1 MTVLTRRLPRAPRH
15 LAPVWATATVPLLC
29 LLLIG
34 PVTSSVAAGAVA
46 PSGMSPSI
54 VVRAG
59 SSNVL
64 YVLWESTTCMRQRCL
79 RLERSNNAGQSFFDV
94 TVPSV
99 TPVRYEKQS
108 PISQL
113 YFANP
118 SDGYAL
124 EYGSTGAKWTTTALF
139 ATFDGGRVWRRD
151 RFAPNA
157 QILSMASSESY
168 FYATVD
174 QCPSTTSKCSESRL
188 IRSPVSVSKW
198 TRLALPKRL
207 AKYWL
212 GNLSIAASGRNVW
225 LTTQDQTS
233 SPYSPFLATSHNDGR
248 TFNVAVQ
255 ADLTSVNSCSLM
267 ASSPDVLWATCDQGM
282 MQGDVPYSDN
292 GGASWQESG
301 QGLLGR
307 FGFGVFDAVSAHLAY
322 FINVFRQPTL
332 FRVDSETS
340 PARTQVRMPNRG
352 DWISLDFTN
361 AQQGVALSQG
371 NGGGLHNRLWSTDD
385 GGAAWSQVKL

>member
-1 MTVLTRRLPRAPRH
+1 MTALTRGFRATPRH
-15 LAPVWATATVPLLC
+15 LAPLFTSAIMPLLFV
-29 LLLIG
+29 LLIG
-34 PVTSSVAAGAVA
+34 PVTSSTAAGTVA
-46 PSGMSPSI
+46 PNAMSPTI

-59 SSNVL
+59 ASNVL
-64 YVLWESTTCMRQRCL
+64 YVLWESTTCTLRRCL
-79 RLERSNNAGQSFFDV
+79 RLERSNNGGQSFFDV
-94 TVPSV
+94 AVPPV
-99 TPVRYEKQS
+99 TPVRHEKQS

-124 EYGSTGAKWTTTALF
+124 EYGSTGPMWTTTALF
-139 ATFDGGRVWRRD
+139 ATIDGGRVWRRD

-157 QILSMASSESY
+157 QILSMASSMNF

-174 QCPSTTSKCSESRL
+174 QCHSETSKCSASRL
-188 IRSPVSVSKW
+188 LRSPVSVSKW
-198 TRLALPKRL
+198 TKLALPKRL

-267 ASSPDVLWATCDQGM
+267 ASSPKVLWATCDQGM

-292 GGASWQESG
+292 GGTTWQERE

-307 FGFGVFDAVSAHLAY
+307 FGFGVFDAVSAHLAD

-340 PARTQVRMPNRG
+340 PVRTQGRMPNRD

-361 AQQGVALSQG
+361 ARQGVALSQG
-371 NGGGLHNRLWSTDD
+371 NGGGLPNRLWSTDD